1 MNYQPN
7 PIHIGSE
14 SLPEPDLEKLYD
26 KDIFVCFDGHAVAIP
41 FDTIVKEVL

>member
-26 KDIFVCFDGHAVAIP
+26 KHAVAIP
-41 FDTIVKEVL
+41 FDTIGKEVL

>member
-7 PIHIGSE
+7 PVHLLQYIGSD

-26 KDIFVCFDGHAVAIP
+26 KHIFVFFDGHAIG
-41 FDTIVKEVL
+41 KEVLQR